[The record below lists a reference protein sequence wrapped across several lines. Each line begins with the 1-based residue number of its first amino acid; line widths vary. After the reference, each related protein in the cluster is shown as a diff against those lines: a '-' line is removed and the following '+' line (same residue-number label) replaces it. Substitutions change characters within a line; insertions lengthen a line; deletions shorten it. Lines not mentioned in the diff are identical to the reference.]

1 MIQKIADRTR
11 GKKLSKL
18 THKKRDEFLA
28 VLSEGESVQSAANA
42 IAVSRQAVY
51 KLRETD
57 DGFAALW
64 DGAINSGTDIL
75 EDEAVRRAKKSSDV
89 LLMFLLKGRRPEKY
103 KDRTDIT
110 SGGKE
115 LKTVTFQIAGAGIN
129 KENGE

>member
-1 MIQKIADRTR
+1 M
-11 GKKLSKL
+11 SKL